1 MILSASTLAACA
13 AEIPQW
19 QRLLDAITYDR
30 QVSLRP
36 EEQADLA
43 AYVENRRTG
52 VSRYYRS
59 YSGLHRLMTPL
70 QDVFHHIGAGRSAY
84 QGSLIVLL
92 QEMHR
97 RQTTFWGWTHS
108 EWVETICA
116 DGSAF
121 EARYGIIRGFRL
133 PLKAVSYFF
142 GGITDLHCFGIFCQ
156 QEFAEKVF
164 GVSPVREAITT
175 VFEEATR
182 LGYENRRELIRALCE
197 ALLASRS
204 PYLQEVTVHTLEHL
218 RTLRTSA
225 KITIPLFTI
234 HRILVSLGLLNT
246 ALAPLEGTK
255 RRKER
260 EQHITL
266 AGIAPEW
273 VHWFQRW
280 RDSSTDA
287 SRTRKRSYYS
297 LLKLGRWVTAAHPE
311 VISPH
316 QWSRDLAI
324 EFVAAVDR
332 MSIGEWAMPLGHT
345 AGKPLSARSKAGLLR
360 DVRTFFRDC
369 QEWGWLPHT
378 FDPARALATPR
389 SLYKLIGPNPRVIED
404 DIWCKLIWA
413 GLNLTAEDLP
423 AHVIPSTARTQP
435 RFYFH
440 YPLEMV
446 RAIAVTWLFAG
457 LRSDEL
463 CRLRLGCI
471 RWQPQQEGKLTSIC
485 WLDIPTNKTGTAFT
499 KPVDRLVGEAILAW
513 EAARPPQRTLPDPKT
528 GELVHYLFSYR
539 GKRLGKSYLNN
550 GLIPALCRKAGVPE
564 ADARGN
570 ITSHRARSTIASQLF
585 NAREPMSLFE
595 LQEWLGHRSPAST
608 QHYAKVTPTRLARAF
623 TEAGYFERNTRMIE
637 VLIDQEAIRNGA
649 AAAGEPWKFY
659 DLGHGY
665 CTYEFFEQCPHRMAC
680 AQCSFYQPKGSSQA
694 QMLEAKANLQRMLQ
708 AIPL

>member
-1 MILSASTLAACA
+1 VIVPTSTLAACP
-13 AEIPQW
+13 AEIPLW
-19 QRLLDAITYDR
+19 QRLLDATTYDR
-30 QVSLRP
+30 QVSLRS

-52 VSRYYRS
+52 VYRYYRS
-59 YSGLHRLMTPL
+59 YSGLHRLVTPL
-70 QDVFHHIGAGRSAY
+70 QDVFHHIGAKRLAY

-97 RQTTFWGWTHS
+97 RQTTFWGWTQA
-108 EWVETICA
+108 EWVETLCT

-164 GVSPVREAITT
+164 GTSAVREAITM
-175 VFEEATR
+175 VFEEAAH

-197 ALLASRS
+197 VLLASRS
-204 PYLQEVTVHTLEHL
+204 PYLQDVTVHTLEHL

-225 KITIPLFTI
+225 KIMSPLFTL

-260 EQHITL
+260 EQHVTL

-273 VHWFQRW
+273 VRWFQRW
-280 RDSSTDA
+280 RDTSTDA
-287 SRTRKRSYYS
+287 SRTRKHGYYS
-297 LLKLGRWVTAAHPE
+297 LLKLGRWVTAMHPE

-316 QWSRDLAI
+316 QWNRDLAI

-332 MSIGEWAMPLGHT
+332 MSIGEWAMPLGHA
-345 AGKPLSARSKAGLLR
+345 AGKPLSARSKASLLR
-360 DVRTFFRDC
+360 DVCTFFRDC

-389 SLYKLIGPNPRVIED
+389 SLYKLIGPDPRVIED
-404 DIWCKLIWA
+404 DIWAKLIWA
-413 GLNLTAEDLP
+413 GLNLCAEDLP

-446 RAIAVTWLFAG
+446 RAIAITWLFAG

-463 CRLRLGCI
+463 RRLRRDVSG
-471 RWQPQQEGKLTSIC
+471 G
-485 WLDIPTNKTGTAFT
+485 N
-499 KPVDRLVGEAILAW
+499 
-513 EAARPPQRTLPDPKT
+513 
-528 GELVHYLFSYR
+528 H
-539 GKRLGKSYLNN
+539 
-550 GLIPALCRKAGVPE
+550 RK
-564 ADARGN
+564 
-570 ITSHRARSTIASQLF
+570 
-585 NAREPMSLFE
+585 
-595 LQEWLGHRSPAST
+595 
-608 QHYAKVTPTRLARAF
+608 
-623 TEAGYFERNTRMIE
+623 
-637 VLIDQEAIRNGA
+637 
-649 AAAGEPWKFY
+649 
-659 DLGHGY
+659 
-665 CTYEFFEQCPHRMAC
+665 
-680 AQCSFYQPKGSSQA
+680 
-694 QMLEAKANLQRMLQ
+694 KANLLPSAGWIFQRTKQ
-708 AIPL
+708 AHPLPNQ